1 MRFKE
6 FLEAA
11 QYDSEPFKYTPEQL
25 KALPA
30 PNPDNIEVAY
40 ICNGVPFNNSKGMG
54 STPMGQNVV
63 YEGFVAYIAPSIFL
77 KLAAQA
83 DRSEDLQRIK
93 KHIEAGS
100 PIATP
105 FIEFKINPEF
115 EDGDAELEVR
125 ITGHEGRAR
134 AGAYGLLADNKP
146 FPVEFFPRGGMKA
159 RDLNE
164 KFFEQF
170 RKNMIKCQG
179 GNYLYPVGKIGKI
192 YWQGKEI

>member
-6 FLEAA
+6 FLEAR
-11 QYDSEPFKYTPEQL
+11 QFDEEPFKYTPEQL

-30 PNPDNIEVAY
+30 PSPDNIEDSY
-40 ICNGVPFNNSKGMG
+40 MCNGVPFSNPKGMG

-63 YEGFVAYIAPSIFL
+63 YEGFVAYIAPTIFL
-77 KLAAQA
+77 KMATQA

-93 KHIEAGS
+93 KYVEAGC

-105 FIEFKINPEF
+105 WIEFKINPGF
-115 EDGDAELEVR
+115 DDGDELE
-125 ITGHEGRAR
+125 ITISGHEGRAR

-146 FPVEFFPRGGMKA
+146 FPVGFFPRGGLKA

-164 KFFEQF
+164 KFFDQL

-192 YWQGKEI
+192 YWQGKEL